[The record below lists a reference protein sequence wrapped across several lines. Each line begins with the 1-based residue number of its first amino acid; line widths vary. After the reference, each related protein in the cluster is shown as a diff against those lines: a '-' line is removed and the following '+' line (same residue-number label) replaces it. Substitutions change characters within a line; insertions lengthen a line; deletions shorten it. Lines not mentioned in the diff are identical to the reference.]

1 MITQTDFLS
10 LNSKQFEMPN
20 AIENFKDLDLSKSY
34 TFADY
39 LTWKFQERLELIKG
53 KIFQMSPAP
62 NRYHQRISGNLFLC
76 LGNLMTAN
84 KCGLYSAPFDVRL
97 VNFKKSTD
105 DNQVFSVVQ
114 PDICVICDKEKLD
127 DKGCIGSPDLVIE
140 ILSPGNT
147 DKEMGIKFD
156 LYEENEIKE
165 YWIIEPTDKVI
176 FIYTLQN
183 GKYIGLKPQTHLDKI
198 KSPLFPYF
206 DFDISQIFEDK

>member
-20 AIENFKDLDLSKSY
+20 VIENFKDLDLSKSY

-62 NRYHQRISGNLFLC
+62 NRYHQRISGNLYGALWTTFKS
-76 LGNLMTAN
+76 NS
-84 KCGLYSAPFDVRL
+84 CGLYSAPFDVRL